1 MLSAFPRGRSARLFA
16 RFSGLS
22 IWPTII
28 LLMFAF
34 RFIGAAN
41 AASVRGVVTDISGA
55 RVKGATV
62 ALLNKG
68 QVTGSA
74 VSGADGSYQILTG
87 LTGRFFIV
95 VSAKNF
101 RQLETPGFYAGR
113 LDSIERNMVLEPAW
127 VRESIVVTATGTPTP
142 QAQTSSATSVLGAV
156 DLATRDDMVSALRL
170 MPGTAS
176 VQIGQRG
183 SQGSLFIRGGDSDD
197 NKVLVDGVSAGDLGG
212 RFDFGTHTTTGVERA
227 EVYRGPNS
235 NLYGADAA
243 SGVVSLTTP
252 RGTTSF
258 PSLFLAADG
267 GNFYTSHEE
276 AQLAGSYNK
285 FDYLGAFSWF
295 QTDNDLPNDQYHVAT
310 SAGNFGWQPNGTTQI
325 RGTVHWG
332 VSSVGVP
339 NAWNFYHVT
348 DEATQKDQDLYVGG
362 SIDNQTTADFHNFVR
377 YGLARKRE
385 QFSLWTQS
393 GSGDFDAFGDSLGY
407 PVTITGANGY
417 STSGQAVLDY
427 AQTYPFQDQLVSN
440 RDDVVYQGT
449 YRFTPHL
456 SALAGFRFEDERGVQ
471 NVPSYATHDVTER
484 TNYDYLA
491 GVQGDFK
498 GRFFY
503 TLGGSLQHY
512 SLFGVQTSPRAG
524 VTYYALK
531 PRHGV
536 FSGTR
541 VLFNFGD
548 AVREPTLTDENGS
561 LYRFLEQNGDQ
572 AIAAQLHIGPLAAP
586 TVRTYEGG
594 FEQAFLRQRIIFR
607 TSYFHNQFGKQ
618 IEYVGGRLLP
628 DLVPGLTP
636 DEQQELIDALGFYY
650 TNDYGLTVNTQA
662 FRAQGVEATVE
673 GGIGANIFLRGGY
686 TYLDAVVQHSFN
698 SDNEALAGGF
708 APTYNGIPIGAI
720 SPLTGARP
728 FRRPP
733 HTGFFTATYAT
744 SKVAVQFASAFVS
757 RSDDSTYLEYA
768 DANGGNSLLLPNRNL
783 DYGFAKLDL
792 GGSYQLYSWLSLYG
806 QADNLTNDQHIAP
819 LGYPSLP
826 MNFRAGLKVALGKG
840 SR

>member
-1 MLSAFPRGRSARLFA
+1 
-16 RFSGLS
+16 
-22 IWPTII
+22 
-28 LLMFAF
+28 
-34 RFIGAAN
+34 
-41 AASVRGVVTDISGA
+41 
-55 RVKGATV
+55 
-62 ALLNKG
+62 
-68 QVTGSA
+68 
-74 VSGADGSYQILTG
+74 
-87 LTGRFFIV
+87 
-95 VSAKNF
+95 
-101 RQLETPGFYAGR
+101 
-113 LDSIERNMVLEPAW
+113 
-127 VRESIVVTATGTPTP
+127 
-142 QAQTSSATSVLGAV
+142 
-156 DLATRDDMVSALRL
+156 
-170 MPGTAS
+170 
-176 VQIGQRG
+176 
-183 SQGSLFIRGGDSDD
+183 
-197 NKVLVDGVSAGDLGG
+197 
-212 RFDFGTHTTTGVERA
+212 
-227 EVYRGPNS
+227 
-235 NLYGADAA
+235 
-243 SGVVSLTTP
+243 
-252 RGTTSF
+252 
-258 PSLFLAADG
+258 
-267 GNFYTSHEE
+267 
-276 AQLAGSYNK
+276 
-285 FDYLGAFSWF
+285 
-295 QTDNDLPNDQYHVAT
+295 
-310 SAGNFGWQPNGTTQI
+310 
-325 RGTVHWG
+325 
-332 VSSVGVP
+332 VGVP

-348 DEATQKDQDLYVGG
+348 DQATQKDQDLYVGG
-362 SIDNQTTADFHNFVR
+362 TIDNQTTAAFHNFVR

-393 GSGDFDAFGDSLGY
+393 GSGDFDAFGNSLGY
-407 PVTITGANGY
+407 PLTITGANGY

-440 RDDVVYQGT
+440 RDELVYQGT

-471 NVPSYATHDVTER
+471 NVPSYATHDVTDR

-498 GRFFY
+498 NRFFY

-531 PRHGV
+531 PRQGI

-561 LYRFLEQNGDQ
+561 LYRFLVQNGDQ
-572 AIAAQLHIGPLAAP
+572 SIADQLHIGPLAAP

-594 FEQAFLRQRIIFR
+594 FEQAFLSQRIIFR

-636 DEQQELIDALGFYY
+636 DEKQQLIDALGFYY
-650 TNDYGLTVNTQA
+650 ENDYGLTVNTQA
-662 FRAQGVEATVE
+662 FQAQGVEATVE

-686 TYLDAVVQHSFN
+686 TYLDAVVQRSFD

-733 HTGFFTATYAT
+733 HTGFFTATYAST
-744 SKVAVQFASAFVS
+744 KVAVQFASAFAS
-757 RSDDSTYLEYA
+757 RSDDSTYLEFA

-783 DYGFAKLDL
+783 NYGFAKLDL

-806 QADNLTNDQHIAP
+806 QADNLTNNQHIAP

-826 MNFRAGLKVALGKG
+826 ISVRAGVKVQLGKG